1 MRHDLEEHVHERM
14 ERNALM
20 QVTITAS
27 GVLADG
33 AAVTG
38 SVVVDVRDDRY
49 TDLYE
54 ERF

>member
-1 MRHDLEEHVHERM
+1 MT
-14 ERNALM
+14 
-20 QVTITAS
+20 QVAITAS
-27 GVLADG
+27 GAMADG
-33 AAVTG
+33 RTVTG